1 MSICQSC
8 QTENEEEVKFCK
20 NCGTKLNDSLIKEIT
35 FAKHLLNWKYYIVVI
50 IFSIAFGIH
59 YGMVGEA
66 FFETDAINGM
76 NSIAFLTS
84 VFIVIKY
91 KNGAILKRIGMF
103 FASYLVT
110 GIFFAIIFAMVS
122 TVIVK
127 VAGNPIDTY
136 IKNIMS
142 QNSQLPL
149 KMSDDI
155 LIIKYERVGE
165 NRLKQYL
172 KFINYDKNQIMSMYQ
187 NNMQEAIN
195 DFIQEE
201 LKTSCP
207 MPNVNEVLESG
218 LVFELEYRDKYD
230 NPVLSFS
237 IDHEKCL
244 PFYNKEK

>member
-110 GIFFAIIFAMVS
+110 GIFFTIIFVMVS

-136 IKNIMS
+136 ITKLLS
-142 QNSQLPL
+142 TNSKLPL
-149 KMSDDI
+149 RMNDEMMIMKF
-155 LIIKYERVGE
+155 ERGGQD
-165 NRLKQYL
+165 RIKQYV
-172 KFINYDKNQIMSMYQ
+172 KFMNYDKNEILADYQ
-187 NNMQEAIN
+187 NNIQTAQNESL
-195 DFIQEE
+195 QEE
-201 LKTSCP
+201 LKVSCP
-207 MPNVNEVLESG
+207 MANTREMLESG
-218 LVFELEYRDKYD
+218 LIIELVYQDKYD
-230 NPVLSFS
+230 ATIFS
-237 IDHEKCL
+237 ILIDNEKCL

>member
-1 MSICQSC
+1 MTICQSC
-8 QTENEEEVKFCK
+8 QTENEEGVKFCK
-20 NCGTKLNDSLIKEIT
+20 NCGAKLNDMLMKEIT
-35 FAKHLLNWKYYIVVI
+35 FTMHLLNWKYYIVVI
-50 IFSIAFGIH
+50 IFSIALGIH
-59 YGMVGEA
+59 YGMAGGA
-66 FFETDAINGM
+66 FESGSINGM

-110 GIFFAIIFAMVS
+110 GIFFVIIFGVVS
-122 TVIVK
+122 TIIIK

-136 IKNIMS
+136 ITKLLS
-142 QNSQLPL
+142 TNSKLPL